1 MPRKPPKATPPRRRS
16 RKEAPRAP
24 NPPLRMPPRLRVVRR
39 QHTLIYGLRLLPDQV
54 LDDGPHVNV
63 PLPQAGPDETLTL
76 HQIAGDMREI
86 RRRLQESLD
95 AFFEIY
101 GDELE

>member
-1 MPRKPPKATPPRRRS
+1 MPRKPPKGTPPRRRS
-16 RKEAPRAP
+16 RKGALPAPDRL
-24 NPPLRMPPRLRVVRR
+24 LRMPPRLRVVRR
-39 QHTLIYGLRLLPDQV
+39 QHTLIYGMRLLPDQV
-54 LDDGPHVNV
+54 LDEGPHAHV
-63 PLPQAGPDETLTL
+63 PLPQAGADETLTL